1 MGSTRHTH
9 FAIFRIFIL
18 VSVLLVSVFPL
29 FVEAFVMRLAFGYFA
44 KKHFVRRL
52 LFPFFLIFFLF
63 FLFFSSKQKAR
74 ARWQPLKRQVRA
86 AS

>member
-52 LFPFFLIFFLF
+52 LFPFFLIFFFFFCFFCF
-63 FLFFSSKQKAR
+63 FLANKRR
-74 ARWQPLKRQVRA
+74 APVG
-86 AS
+86 SH

>member
-52 LFPFFLIFFLF
+52 LFPFFLIFFFFCFFCF
-63 FLFFSSKQKAR
+63 FLANKRR
-74 ARWQPLKRQVRA
+74 APVG
-86 AS
+86 SH